1 MRTITLGDSFNK
13 EGDVRTWSSQ
23 VAVETNAEEHNF
35 AVAGTTSAALIPQFD
50 KASTLPLS
58 RLLQHI
64 IDIAIVGGGLGDLL
78 QHLETIMEDTGMTIF
93 SEICEN
99 KREVI
104 MRLHSKGVKHFVVT
118 SAPFTTSLPHI
129 RERLQEYVGVKGCT
143 FGEAEVLV
151 TKAQETLSQMT
162 SDMVQNL
169 LQEYPDMKII
179 FFQEV
184 KEIEKWRAEDSLF
197 DDLGLHP
204 NDEGHT
210 KLAEVV
216 LDLMKENGFP
226 MASEAASESQIA
238 SAPTTPQVAPAPAGL
253 AETPSNPTQADATL
267 WSDLRGD
274 SLDDK
279 FGSASEAVRKL
290 VGAQVVPSAQA
301 LIFYKLYKQATEG
314 DNTRPV
320 PSMFANYGQDKKG
333 WSAWSELKGMPRDC
347 AKQEYVNEYLRFT
360 SKRRRT

>member
-1 MRTITLGDSFNK
+1 MLSMFTCGDSFNK
-13 EGDVRTWSSQ
+13 EGDVRTWARQ
-23 VAVETNAEEHNF
+23 VAVAINAEEHNF

-50 KASTLPLS
+50 KASDCNA
-58 RLLQHI
+58 HI
-64 IDIAIVGGGLGDLL
+64 DVGTVAIVGGGLGDLL
-78 QHLETIMEDTGMTIF
+78 QNFEPLMKNTGMPIF

-99 KREVI
+99 KQEV
-104 MRLHSKGVKHFVVT
+104 MRRLHSKGVKHFVVT
-118 SAPFTTSLPHI
+118 SAPLTTSLPYI
-129 RERLQEYVGVKGCT
+129 RERLVDVNGCT

-162 SDMVQNL
+162 SNMAQKL

-179 FFQEV
+179 IFQEV

-197 DDLGLHP
+197 DALGLHP

-210 KLAEVV
+210 KLAKLV
-216 LDLMKENGFP
+216 LDLMEENGFP
-226 MASEAASESQIA
+226 IASEAASESQIA

-267 WSDLRGD
+267 SSDLRGD

-279 FGSASEAVRKL
+279 FGSASEAVRQL
-290 VGAQVVPSAQA
+290 GEAGVVSSSQG

-314 DNTRPV
+314 DNTRPE
-320 PSMFANYGQDKKG
+320 PNRYKNFGKDKAC
-333 WSAWSELKGMPRDC
+333 WSAWSELKGKPRDW
-347 AKQEYVNEYLRFT
+347 AKQDYVNEYLGFA